1 MALSHD
7 ELADALVKRIH
18 VYIYEL
24 GYPKASIER
33 THRRDGLT
41 DLRVTSDISF
51 LFEDDQQQS
60 CMSKHIVSVN
70 ATDDPYKVSEKAY
83 AVALKHHKAVM
94 HKIAKLIKLEKENQS
109 TDVPTAI

>member
-24 GYPKASIER
+24 GYPKPSIER

-41 DLRVTSDISF
+41 DLKVTSDISF
-51 LFEDDQQQS
+51 LFDDDQPKT
-60 CMSKHIVSVN
+60 CMSKHVVSVN
-70 ATDDPYKVSEKAY
+70 ASDDAFKVSEKAY
-83 AVALKHHKAVM
+83 VVALKHHKAVM
-94 HKIAKLIKLEKENQS
+94 NKISKLIKLEKANEQS
-109 TDVPTAI
+109 DVPTVL